1 MCGEVDIAVRNLT
14 TTCRGDHCTLV
25 RSACA
30 FMVHVCQDEH
40 RLFYTFFTNTGEQ
53 LRYGLKLVEVK

>member
-14 TTCRGDHCTLV
+14 ASYRGDHCSLV

-40 RLFYTFFTNTGEQ
+40 RLFYHFFNNTSAQMG
-53 LRYGLKLVEVK
+53 